1 MQNGHFFHPYRMQ
14 QQQQYRQPGQGDW
27 NAFHQRQMQ
36 VVADPM
42 PMPEA
47 QRRQQEMDAYV
58 QRQEERIRKLLEDQR
73 IKDHEAE
80 TRRLQSNAIIATQ
93 NNEKEELQ
101 KKNDELHRKNA
112 DLKIDLDIANHR
124 ITDQNLKINAYVQ
137 KFGIL
142 ESTEGISSSLPSVPP
157 HHHRA
162 FPSLPSTSDSDII
175 DVPVNAFEV
184 VVQSWRQWWSI
195 HERPLPGVGKKQK
208 LTHTFTNHCSDVHHF
223 VFDPRKTK
231 VLPQRVEKPSSNLNL
246 YRFMFKI
253 NHKGAT
259 VKVDDAWAELSKEE
273 RLEWRNHCETLKMWQ
288 IYQIQHGWIVHKR
301 PTVKKEVV
309 TYDYPA

>member
-42 PMPEA
+42 PMPDFNA
-47 QRRQQEMDAYV
+47 QRRQEEMDAYV

-73 IKDHEAE
+73 VKDHEAE
-80 TRRLQSNAIIATQ
+80 TQRLRSNAIIATQ
-93 NNEKEELQ
+93 NNEKAELQ

-112 DLKIDLDIANHR
+112 DLNIDLGVARHR
-124 ITDQNLKINAYVQ
+124 ISDQNLKINAYEQ

-142 ESTEGISSSLPSVPP
+142 ESTEGNSSSLPSVPP

-162 FPSLPSTSDSDII
+162 FPSLPSTSDNDII
-175 DVPVNAFEV
+175 DVPVNAFDV

-195 HERPLPGVGKKQK
+195 HEKPLPGV
-208 LTHTFTNHCSDVHHF
+208 DVHHF
-223 VFDPRKTK
+223 VFDPRKTN

-253 NHKGAT
+253 NHKGD
-259 VKVDDAWAELSKEE
+259 KLRVDDAWAQLSKEE